1 MNHTMNHTQNK
12 KKKDKEIKRSVR
24 CNSRRRSLTAAPDM
38 VRSDPLAV
46 VGEAGYRT
54 APSAALN
61 FAGLPVGGVSSSI
74 CAVPVMSADS
84 GTHYRSG

>member
-1 MNHTMNHTQNK
+1 
-12 KKKDKEIKRSVR
+12 
-24 CNSRRRSLTAAPDM
+24 
-38 VRSDPLAV
+38 

-84 GTHYRSG
+84 GTHYRSGRGPTAGDDEAITERNAHSRCDWGAASSKRLSR